1 MTNRVT
7 KSSKNSDGDIIG
19 LCGATWKVSKSD
31 AIRDIR
37 NDPSSY
43 DVSPGVY
50 VRVATRNGQPY
61 LTTDADGSSRNNL
74 DNLEDC

>member
-1 MTNRVT
+1 ME
-7 KSSKNSDGDIIG
+7 
-19 LCGATWKVSKSD
+19 VSKSD

-37 NDPSSY
+37 NDPFSY

-74 DNLEDC
+74 EDC